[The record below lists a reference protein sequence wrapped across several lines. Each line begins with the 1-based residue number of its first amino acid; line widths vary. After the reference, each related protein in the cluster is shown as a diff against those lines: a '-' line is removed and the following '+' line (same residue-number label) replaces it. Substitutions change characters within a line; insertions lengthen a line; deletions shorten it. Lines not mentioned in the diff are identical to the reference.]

1 MGRLLGVLSLAVL
14 AAGVLSGAALAKE
27 MGVELSSTPAG
38 IEPGE
43 PWTPTLYLLAGPP
56 ELFAD
61 AKPGVRIQNIETGE
75 RTRFRAR
82 PTTAPLEY
90 DVRVVFPDAGWYTV
104 EAFSGVTGRSY
115 RIGGQWLIQRPE
127 ATLPRAGE
135 AVPSGVGA
143 AVEDR
148 GSFPVWPALAGGT
161 VFLLAAAGARL
172 YSRRAHDSLGYPG
185 QAP

>member
-61 AKPGVRIQNIETGE
+61 AKPGVRIQNIET
-75 RTRFRAR
+75 
-82 PTTAPLEY
+82 
-90 DVRVVFPDAGWYTV
+90 V
-104 EAFSGVTGRSY
+104 SG
-115 RIGGQWLIQRPE
+115 
-127 ATLPRAGE
+127 
-135 AVPSGVGA
+135 
-143 AVEDR
+143 R
-148 GSFPVWPALAGGT
+148 GSGPGPQRLRWSTTYASSSRTPGGI
-161 VFLLAAAGARL
+161 R
-172 YSRRAHDSLGYPG
+172 SRRLVE
-185 QAP
+185 